1 MRRKLMIKNHGKV
14 IAWIWNSRTE
24 ARLLLGREGQALENR
39 ERVSR
44 GGAVYWL
51 EPATKDEELREPAL
65 QMKLKGDAL
74 TPIGTEEELTR
85 TAEVKRSELA
95 EIEAALVLL
104 RQGGKG
110 NKRMP
115 AR

>member
-51 EPATKDEELREPAL
+51 EPATQDEELRAPAV
-65 QMKLKGDAL
+65 QMKVKADAQSP
-74 TPIGTEEELTR
+74 TGTEEELTK
-85 TAEVKRSELA
+85 TADAKRWELA
-95 EIEAALVLL
+95 EIAAEL
-104 RQGGKG
+104 
-110 NKRMP
+110 
-115 AR
+115 